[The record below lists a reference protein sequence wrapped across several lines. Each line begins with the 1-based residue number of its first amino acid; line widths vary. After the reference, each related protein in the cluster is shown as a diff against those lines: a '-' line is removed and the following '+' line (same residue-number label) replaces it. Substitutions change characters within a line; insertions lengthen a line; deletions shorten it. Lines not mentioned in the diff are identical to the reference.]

1 MAGENRQSDFL
12 GKCPLGHTP
21 LLELDDGRCVAE
33 SLAICEYFD
42 ETLAGHALLGATA
55 EERAR
60 TRMLV
65 RIIDQQ
71 VVVPMTTGFRGAEG
85 LAMFQPR
92 MLCLPDAA
100 SDLKRQ
106 AADGLAALDRIVG
119 TGP

>member
-92 MLCLPDAA
+92 GSEERRVGKECGSQGKSRGAA
-100 SDLKRQ
+100 EH
-106 AADGLAALDRIVG
+106 
-119 TGP
+119 